1 MGTARRSLNGHDA
14 ALAIDPTQLAEIATS
29 LSNNFQVCL
38 LRRNG
43 VPGVFGIGAAKS
55 VPTDVQPWGE
65 AMPAR
70 ATCRTCTRATRPSPA
85 R

>member
-29 LSNNFQVCL
+29 LSNNFPVCL

-43 VPGVFGIGAAKS
+43 VPGVFGIDAAKS
-55 VPTDVQPWGE
+55 VPTMPIWGVL
-65 AMPAR
+65 MPAR
-70 ATCRTCTRATRPSPA
+70 ATCRTCTLATRPSPA